1 MEGTMP
7 LMLTEVRVW
16 NADPKA
22 TYRLIIKDGD
32 EIVGQN
38 NAIGPIQPGS
48 VPALR
53 VPITGPLT
61 LTAEKV

>member
-16 NADPKA
+16 NDDPEA
-22 TYRLIIKDGD
+22 YRLIIKDGT
-32 EIVGQN
+32 EIVGQTT
-38 NAIGPIQPGS
+38 IDPGLTGDIYFA
-48 VPALR
+48 PR

-61 LTAEKV
+61 LIAEKV

>member
-1 MEGTMP
+1 MP

-16 NADPKA
+16 NDDPKA

-38 NAIGPIQPGS
+38 NAIGPTQPGS

-53 VPITGPLT
+53 FPITGPLT
-61 LTAEKV
+61 LIAEKV